1 MQFQAKSCYKKDDL
15 VKAPMDIDDSDLD
28 MILMEDLNEVLNH
41 EDISDSDVD
50 MDWLN
55 IVK

>member
-1 MQFQAKSCYKKDDL
+1 
-15 VKAPMDIDDSDLD
+15 

-41 EDISDSDVD
+41 EDISDSDAD
-50 MDWLN
+50 MDWFY